1 MNLRIPGPIPVPD
14 DILDEM
20 SRPMINHRG
29 PEYKDLL
36 FSTTDRLKRVF
47 ETEGDVWIITG
58 SGTAAMEAAVVNTL
72 SPGDRVIN
80 ATIGVFGNRFTDI
93 ASVFGADV
101 VTLSF
106 PFGEVID
113 LDLLRKT
120 LEDNPDTKAVM
131 VTHNETSTGVTN
143 DIEAVAGVVKGE
155 FDKLLIVDGIS
166 SVASIPIST
175 DAWGLDVVATASQK
189 GWMLPPGFAFLSF
202 GERAWQAHAEAK
214 MPRFY
219 FDVAQY
225 KKYYEIGQ
233 PPFTPSV
240 SVMFALD
247 VALDQLLSEGMGSVY
262 ERHAAIGQFTRDG
275 VRKLG
280 LDLFPR
286 DEGSASNTV
295 TAVSVPDGVDA
306 AALVANLRTEHGV
319 IISGGQASLAGKIF
333 RIGHMGRTTEA
344 KSRRRWTR
352 WRMCC
357 RGWVA
362 RRGAGLAPSL
372 SFAPSRPP
380 FRRLWL
386 ANHASDRDLCSICPW
401 CSGTSRSRIGRSP
414 IVWFCWQREMSHR
427 GDWCLCPA
435 PLKGDSGHS
444 CVGSR
449 ICSPIP

>member
-36 FSTTDRLKRVF
+36 FSTTERLKRVF

-72 SPGDRVIN
+72 SPGDKVIN

-106 PFGEVID
+106 PFGEAID
-113 LDLLRKT
+113 LDILRKT

-131 VTHNETSTGVTN
+131 VTHNETSTGVAN
-143 DIEAVAGVVKGE
+143 DLEAVAGVVKGE
-155 FDKLLIVDGIS
+155 FDKLLLVDGIS

-262 ERHAAIGQFTRDG
+262 ERHSAIGQFTRDG
-275 VRKLG
+275 VKNLG
-280 LDLFPR
+280 LDLFPK

-295 TAVSVPDGVDA
+295 TAVSVRKEWTPP
-306 AALVANLRTEHGV
+306 RWSQ
-319 IISGGQASLAGKIF
+319 ISGPSTASSF
-333 RIGHMGRTTEA
+333 RAVRRLWPGRYSASATWVAPRRA
-344 KSRRRWTR
+344 KSRTFGRAGGRAAEG
-352 WRMCC
+352 
-357 RGWVA
+357 GWLGEERV
-362 RRGAGLAPSL
+362 
-372 SFAPSRPP
+372 
-380 FRRLWL
+380 
-386 ANHASDRDLCSICPW
+386 
-401 CSGTSRSRIGRSP
+401 
-414 IVWFCWQREMSHR
+414 
-427 GDWCLCPA
+427 
-435 PLKGDSGHS
+435 
-444 CVGSR
+444 
-449 ICSPIP
+449 

>member
-47 ETEGDVWIITG
+47 ETKGDVWIITG

-72 SPGDRVIN
+72 SPGDKVIN

-101 VTLSF
+101 ITLSF
-106 PFGEVID
+106 PFGEAID
-113 LDLLRKT
+113 LDILRKT
-120 LEDNPDTKAVM
+120 LEDNPDTKAVT
-131 VTHNETSTGVTN
+131 VTHNETSTGVAN
-143 DIEAVAGVVKGE
+143 DLEAVAGVVKGE
-155 FDKLLIVDGIS
+155 FDKLILVDGIS

-202 GERAWQAHAEAK
+202 GERAWQSHAEAK

-247 VALDQLLSEGMGSVY
+247 VALDQLLSEGMGTVY

-275 VRKLG
+275 VKKLG

-286 DEGSASNTV
+286 DESTASNTV
-295 TAVSVPDGVDA
+295 TAVTVPDGVDA
-306 AALVANLRTEHGV
+306 AALVAKLRTEHGV
-319 IISGGQASLAGKIF
+319 VISGGQASLAGKIF
-333 RIGHMGRTTEA
+333 RIGHMGPHH
-344 KSRRRWTR
+344 
-352 WRMCC
+352 
-357 RGWVA
+357 G
-362 RRGAGLAPSL
+362 G
-372 SFAPSRPP
+372 
-380 FRRLWL
+380 
-386 ANHASDRDLCSICPW
+386 
-401 CSGTSRSRIGRSP
+401 
-414 IVWFCWQREMSHR
+414 
-427 GDWCLCPA
+427 
-435 PLKGDSGHS
+435 
-444 CVGSR
+444 
-449 ICSPIP
+449 